1 MGVFITRGVDADGL
15 DLEKKWDFVAT
26 ASKGDDVLGG
36 QVIGTVQETDTITHK
51 IMVPPKAS
59 GKIKSIKSGD
69 FNVTETVC
77 GGRYRNQDD
86 AGMASSSPS
95 PFLTEIRT

>member
-59 GKIKSIKSGD
+59 GKIKSIKSEIS
-69 FNVTETVC
+69 TSLRRYAPWKTVPKS
-77 GGRYRNQDD
+77 R
-86 AGMASSSPS
+86 
-95 PFLTEIRT
+95 